1 MSLAAIVKQFHLKAQ
16 ILDGKDFNRSWQN
29 SPFIVQVVTVRPS
42 LFLEAAVSS
51 NDSQLLAAVLRFFS
65 DFTPGFKNTTDCH
78 GYCRILKEMNSDVAV
93 WMSTWY
99 PLVTLERQ
107 NKNLSMDSDQKYF
120 HILPFQLFMIPGPP
134 LTVCLFLFGIF
145 VMSIKVLVLSSF
157 ASGLVGG
164 FKFGHGVQNPN

>member
-1 MSLAAIVKQFHLKAQ
+1 MSLVAIVKQFYLKAQ

-93 WMSTWY
+93 WMSTRY

-107 NKNLSMDSDQKYF
+107 NKNLSLDNDQKYF
-120 HILPFQLFMIPGPP
+120 NILPFLFTIPGPP
-134 LTVCLFLFGIF
+134 LIVCLFLFWIF
-145 VMSIKVLVLSSF
+145 VMSNKVLVLSSLHLDSL
-157 ASGLVGG
+157 AA
-164 FKFGHGVQNPN
+164 FKFG

>member
-1 MSLAAIVKQFHLKAQ
+1 MSLVAIVKQFYLKAQ

-93 WMSTWY
+93 WMSTRY

-107 NKNLSMDSDQKYF
+107 NKNLSLDNDQKYF
-120 HILPFQLFMIPGPP
+120 NILPFLFTIPGPP
-134 LTVCLFLFGIF
+134 LTVCLFLFWIF
-145 VMSIKVLVLSSF
+145 VMSNKVLVLSSLHLDSL
-157 ASGLVGG
+157 AA
-164 FKFGHGVQNPN
+164 FKFG